1 MRVNG
6 LASSSRKRIQKASA
20 TTHMRDALCI
30 SVEGADAP
38 HLRPAFNVSFVP
50 SVPVSTKGP
59 SQFLHSFTGRT
70 APNTTVGHDGPLT
83 ILGRAGAGVAA
94 VHRRLQVILSL
105 EQNCTRGSGRSKRR
119 RAQTTHGHFVGVQ
132 RSKIVPQFVRQNIHV
147 PVNGTADV
155 APYLVGGKGS
165 HFGGHREAILGIAK
179 RRSVCSA
186 TAEIPP

>member
-6 LASSSRKRIQKASA
+6 LASSSRKRIQKAST

-38 HLRPAFNVSFVP
+38 HLHPAFNVSFVP

-83 ILGRAGAGVAA
+83 VLGRAGASVAA
-94 VHRRLQVILSL
+94 VHRRLQVIFSL
-105 EQNCTRGSGRSKRR
+105 EQSCTRGSGRSKRR
-119 RAQTTHGHFVGVQ
+119 AQTTHGHLVSVR
-132 RSKIVPQFVRQNIHV
+132 RSEIVPQFVRQNIHV
-147 PVNGTADV
+147 PVKGAADV
-155 APYLVGGKGS
+155 ALYFCGGKGS
-165 HFGGHREAILGIAK
+165 HFGDHREPVLGIAK
-179 RRSVCSA
+179 RRSLRGPAPNVSA
-186 TAEIPP
+186 